1 MRKKNQLKVFILLTV
16 ILGLML
22 AAAGGA
28 YYLLTKETEQL
39 NMQIEALKAE
49 NITLMERVN
58 QLQAVFD
65 EKNRLL
71 SSSAETQGTE
81 SLKKTVIKEIPA
93 KGLIAIDPGHQG
105 NWVDMSEHELI
116 APGSSETKAKA
127 TTGTTGRFTGIP
139 EFQLNLDISLM
150 LADELR
156 SRGYEV
162 VLAREDNDTAISN
175 AERAIKANE
184 SGADFA
190 IRLHANGADSS
201 SANGALTMV
210 GSPDNPY
217 IGHLYEKSNELAT
230 DVLNSYLAETGLANA
245 GMQQVDNMTGLNWST
260 IPSMILEMGFMTNE
274 SNDRNMADPVFR
286 HKMVKGI
293 ADGIDVYYSKNPTSY
308 TGTVTS
314 LNSEIDSS
322 NLQTLIDNIRSQIVA
337 EAESSGETWAV
348 SVMDLN
354 NGISAGFNGDTKLQS
369 ASLIKLFIMAAV
381 YDRVCYPASE
391 EKYISFPESYDGELR
406 ELITAMITV
415 SDNNAANE
423 IVSRLGG
430 GDFDAGI
437 KIINNFCIE
446 NGYTNTSM
454 GRRFLDSD
462 ATSDN
467 YTSAN
472 DCMKLVASFYNGTC
486 VNPEASSKMLDA
498 MKNQTKTNKIPA
510 GVNGAQTA
518 NKTGE
523 LAGDGLGF
531 AENDVAVVWGAS
543 GDYILSVMSGNL
555 QFGNQAA
562 IDRIVSLS
570 NAVYSA
576 MGN

>member
-1 MRKKNQLKVFILLTV
+1 MRKKQFKVFILIPVL
-16 ILGLML
+16 LCLLL
-22 AAAGGA
+22 AATGGA
-28 YYLLTKETEQL
+28 YYLLTKETAQL
-39 NMQIEALKAE
+39 NKEMETLKAE
-49 NITLMERVN
+49 NASLLEKVN
-58 QLQAVFD
+58 QLQIIVD
-65 EKNRLL
+65 EKSAGL
-71 SSSAETQGTE
+71 SSTDEMQGPEVPQDLVTE
-81 SLKKTVIKEIPA
+81 EVTA

-105 NWVDMSEHELI
+105 NWVDMSEPEAM

-139 EFQLNLDISLM
+139 EYQLNLDISLM
-150 LADELR
+150 LAEELR

-190 IRLHANGADSS
+190 IRIHANGSDNS

-210 GSPDNPY
+210 GSPNNPY
-217 IGHLYEKSNELAT
+217 IGHLFEKSNELAT
-230 DVLNSYLAETGLANA
+230 DVLNSYVAETGLANA

-274 SNDRNMADPVFR
+274 SDDRNMADPGFR
-286 HKMVKGI
+286 EKMVEGI
-293 ADGIDVYYSKNPTSY
+293 ANGIEVYYSKNPTSY
-308 TGTVTS
+308 TGTLKAQDS
-314 LNSEIDSS
+314 RMDSS
-322 NLQTLIDNIRSQIVA
+322 GLQASIDNIRTQIVA
-337 EAESSGETWAV
+337 DGENAGETWAV

-354 NGISAGFNGDTKLQS
+354 NGESAGFNGDTKLQS

-391 EKYISFPESYDGELR
+391 EKYISFPESHDGELK

-430 GDFDAGI
+430 GDFGTGMQI
-437 KIINNFCIE
+437 VNKFCLE
-446 NGYTNTSM
+446 NGYASTSM
-454 GRRFLDSD
+454 GRKFLDSE
-462 ATSDN
+462 ATGDN

-472 DCMKLVASFYNGTC
+472 DCMKLVASLYNGTC
-486 VNPEASSKMLDA
+486 VNAEASGKMLDY

-510 GVNGAQTA
+510 GVSGAQTA

-531 AENDVAVVWGAS
+531 AENDVAIVWGSS
-543 GDYILSVMSGNL
+543 GDYVLSIMSGNL
-555 QFGNQAA
+555 QLGNQAA
-562 IDRIVSLS
+562 IDRIVSIS
-570 NAVYSA
+570 SAVYST

>member
-105 NWVDMSEHELI
+105 NWVDMSEHEPI

-210 GSPDNPY
+210 GSPDNLY

-274 SNDRNMADPVFR
+274 SDDRNMADPVFR

>member
-1 MRKKNQLKVFILLTV
+1 MRKKQFKVFILSPVL
-16 ILGLML
+16 LWLLL

-28 YYLLTKETEQL
+28 YYLLTKETAQL
-39 NMQIEALKAE
+39 NKEMETLKAE
-49 NITLMERVN
+49 NASLLEKVN
-58 QLQAVFD
+58 QLQVIVD
-65 EKNRLL
+65 EKSAGL
-71 SSSAETQGTE
+71 SSTDEMQGPEVPQDLVTE
-81 SLKKTVIKEIPA
+81 EVTA

-105 NWVDMSEHELI
+105 NWIDMSEPEAM

-139 EFQLNLDISLM
+139 EYQLNLDISLM
-150 LADELR
+150 LAEELR

-162 VLAREDNDTAISN
+162 ILAREDNDTAISN
-175 AERAIKANE
+175 AERAVKANE

-190 IRLHANGADSS
+190 IRIHANGSDNS

-210 GSPDNPY
+210 GSPNNPY
-217 IGHLYEKSNELAT
+217 IGHLFEKSNELAT
-230 DVLNSYLAETGLANA
+230 DVLNSYVAETGLANA

-274 SNDRNMADPVFR
+274 SDDRNMADPAFR
-286 HKMVKGI
+286 EKMVEGI
-293 ADGIDVYYSKNPTSY
+293 ANGIDVYYSKNPTSY
-308 TGTVTS
+308 TGT
-314 LNSEIDSS
+314 LKAQDSS
-322 NLQTLIDNIRSQIVA
+322 VDSSGLQASIDNIRTQIVA
-337 EAESSGETWAV
+337 DGEKAGEIWAV

-354 NGISAGFNGDTKLQS
+354 NGESVGFNGDTKLQS

-391 EKYISFPESYDGELR
+391 EKYISFPESHDGELK

-430 GDFDAGI
+430 GDFGI
-437 KIINNFCIE
+437 GMQIVNDFCLE
-446 NGYTNTSM
+446 NGYASTSM
-454 GRRFLDSD
+454 GRKFLDSE
-462 ATSDN
+462 APGDN

-472 DCMKLVASFYNGTC
+472 DCMKLVASLYNGTC
-486 VNPEASSKMLDA
+486 VNAEASGKMLDY

-510 GVNGAQTA
+510 GVSGAQTA

-531 AENDVAVVWGAS
+531 AENDVAIVWGAS
-543 GDYILSVMSGNL
+543 GDYVLSIMSGNL
-555 QFGNQAA
+555 QLGNQAA
-562 IDRIVSLS
+562 IERIVSIS
-570 NAVYSA
+570 SAVYST

>member
-1 MRKKNQLKVFILLTV
+1 MRRQNQLKIFILIIVL
-16 ILGLML
+16 LCLPL

-28 YYLLTKETEQL
+28 YYLLTRETAQL
-39 NMQIEALKAE
+39 NSKIEILKSENTPFNENQPQIDEVQGPKAPQE
-49 NITLMERVN
+49 P
-58 QLQAVFD
+58 
-65 EKNRLL
+65 
-71 SSSAETQGTE
+71 ET
-81 SLKKTVIKEIPA
+81 KEVPA

-105 NWVDMSEHELI
+105 NWVDMSAPEPM
-116 APGSSETKAKA
+116 APGASETKAKA
-127 TTGTTGRFTGIP
+127 TTGTTGRFTGIH
-139 EFQLNLDISLM
+139 EFELNLDISLM

-156 SRGYEV
+156 KRGYEV

-190 IRLHANGADSS
+190 IRIHANGSDSS
-201 SANGALTMV
+201 SVNGALTMV
-210 GSPDNPY
+210 GSPNNPY
-217 IGHLYEKSNELAT
+217 IGHLFEKSNELAT
-230 DVLNSYLAETGLANA
+230 DVLNSYVAATGLANA
-245 GMQQVDNMTGLNWST
+245 GTQQVDNMTGLNWST

-274 SNDRNMADPVFR
+274 SDDRNMADSAFR
-286 HKMVKGI
+286 QKMVQGI

-308 TGTVTS
+308 KGTVTS
-314 LNSEIDSS
+314 QSSEVDAFA
-322 NLQTLIDNIRSQIVA
+322 LQASIDNIRSQIVA
-337 EAESSGETWAV
+337 EGENTGEVWAV
-348 SVMDLN
+348 SVMDLK
-354 NGISAGFNGDTKLQS
+354 NGSTAGFNGDTKLQS

-381 YDRVCYPASE
+381 YDRVCYPASDD
-391 EKYISFPESYDGELR
+391 KYISFPESHDGELK
-406 ELITAMITV
+406 ELITSMITV

-430 GDFDAGI
+430 GDFATGMQVV
-437 KIINNFCIE
+437 NNFCVE
-446 NGYTNTSM
+446 NGYSSTSM
-454 GRRFLDSD
+454 GRRFLDSE
-462 ATSDN
+462 ATGDN

-486 VNPEASSKMLDA
+486 VNAEASGKMLA
-498 MKNQTKTNKIPA
+498 CMKNQTKTNKIPA

-531 AENDVAVVWGAS
+531 AENDVAVVWGTA
-543 GDYILSVMSGNL
+543 GDYVLSVMSGNL
-555 QFGNQAA
+555 QLGNQAA

-570 NAVYSA
+570 SSVYSA

>member
-1 MRKKNQLKVFILLTV
+1 MRKKQFKVFILIPVL
-16 ILGLML
+16 LCLLL
-22 AAAGGA
+22 AATGGA
-28 YYLLTKETEQL
+28 YYLLTKETAQL
-39 NMQIEALKAE
+39 NKEMETLKAE
-49 NITLMERVN
+49 NASLLEKVN
-58 QLQAVFD
+58 QLQIIVD
-65 EKNRLL
+65 EKSAGL
-71 SSSAETQGTE
+71 SSTDEMQGPEVPQDLVTE
-81 SLKKTVIKEIPA
+81 EVTA

-105 NWVDMSEHELI
+105 NWVDMSEPEAM

-139 EFQLNLDISLM
+139 EYQLNLDISLM
-150 LADELR
+150 LAEELR

-190 IRLHANGADSS
+190 IRIHANGSDNS

-210 GSPDNPY
+210 GSPNNPY
-217 IGHLYEKSNELAT
+217 IGHLFEKSNELAT
-230 DVLNSYLAETGLANA
+230 DVLNSYVAETGLANA

-260 IPSMILEMGFMTNE
+260 IPSIILEMGFMTNE
-274 SNDRNMADPVFR
+274 SDDRNMADPGFR
-286 HKMVKGI
+286 EKMVEGI
-293 ADGIDVYYSKNPTSY
+293 ANGIEVYYSKNPTSY
-308 TGTVTS
+308 TGTLKAQDS
-314 LNSEIDSS
+314 RMDSS
-322 NLQTLIDNIRSQIVA
+322 GLQASIDNIRTQIVA
-337 EAESSGETWAV
+337 DGENAGETWAV

-354 NGISAGFNGDTKLQS
+354 NGESAGFNGDTKLQS

-391 EKYISFPESYDGELR
+391 EKYISFPESHDGELK

-430 GDFDAGI
+430 GDFGTGMQI
-437 KIINNFCIE
+437 VNKFCLE
-446 NGYTNTSM
+446 NGYASTSM
-454 GRRFLDSD
+454 GRKFLDSE
-462 ATSDN
+462 ATGDN

-472 DCMKLVASFYNGTC
+472 DCMKLVTSLYNGTC
-486 VNPEASSKMLDA
+486 VNAEASGKMLDY

-510 GVNGAQTA
+510 GVSGAQTA

-531 AENDVAVVWGAS
+531 AENDVAIVWGSS
-543 GDYILSVMSGNL
+543 GDYVLSIMSGNL
-555 QFGNQAA
+555 QLGNQAA
-562 IDRIVSLS
+562 IDRIVSIS
-570 NAVYSA
+570 SAVYST

>member
-274 SNDRNMADPVFR
+274 SDDRNMADPVFR